1 MAALGVVYGDVGT
14 SPIYTIQTIFNPEDP
29 HPVPLTVANVYGL
42 VSLVFWSVTVIVTLL
57 YVGLVLRADNNGEG
71 GILSLITLV
80 ARPARRRRAQVAA
93 DAGDTASDHV
103 SEGSAT
109 RPGTAGRTRTVVVL
123 TVLGIFGA
131 SLFLADSM
139 ITPAI
144 SVLSAVEGLRVVEPE
159 LESLVIPI
167 TVVIL
172 VLLFA
177 AQRIGTARVGRL
189 FGPVMTAWFLAI
201 GAAGVFGI
209 AQEPGILR
217 ALSPTYA
224 AAFLVGRFEI
234 AFFALAAVVLAV
246 TGAEALYADLG
257 HFGRTPIARAWLL
270 LVFPACVLSYF
281 GQGALILAD
290 GGDLEGA
297 VRAPFFL
304 LVPSWALIPLVVLAT
319 AATVIASQAV
329 ITGAFSVARQAVQLG
344 YLPRLRI
351 VHTSAQTIGQIYV
364 PYVNWAL
371 LVMVIVLV
379 FSFRTSAALAYAF
392 GMAVTGT
399 IVITT
404 LLIFYVAWRGWG
416 WPLWVVVPV
425 GGAIMGFEALFL
437 AANLTKIASG
447 AWLPLVIA
455 VIVFTVMTTWNR
467 GRQLVTRAREEQE
480 GPLDAFVE
488 DLRSREVP
496 AERAV
501 IRIPGTGVFMNRGK
515 KTVPLAMRANVE
527 HLRVLHR
534 QVVIVSVE
542 TQPVPA
548 VVAADIAVID
558 DLGYRDDGITHITA
572 RFGYMQ
578 RTNIPAVLAA
588 LPPAALESGLDLP
601 DASYFLSSI
610 ELRASSGESGDRS
623 LFAGMPRWRR
633 VLFVATSRLTADA
646 ADSFELPRER
656 TVIIGSRVV
665 V

>member
-1 MAALGVVYGDVGT
+1 MPVPAILAVEHALGR
-14 SPIYTIQTIFNPEDP
+14 QQ
-29 HPVPLTVANVYGL
+29 
-42 VSLVFWSVTVIVTLL
+42 
-57 YVGLVLRADNNGEG
+57 
-71 GILSLITLV
+71 
-80 ARPARRRRAQVAA
+80 AQ
-93 DAGDTASDHV
+93 H
-103 SEGSAT
+103 
-109 RPGTAGRTRTVVVL
+109 
-123 TVLGIFGA
+123 
-131 SLFLADSM
+131 
-139 ITPAI
+139 
-144 SVLSAVEGLRVVEPE
+144 AVQG
-159 LESLVIPI
+159 
-167 TVVIL
+167 
-172 VLLFA
+172 
-177 AQRIGTARVGRL
+177 
-189 FGPVMTAWFLAI
+189 TAWFLAI
-201 GAAGVFGI
+201 GAAGVSGI

-224 AAFLVGRFEI
+224 AAFLVGRFEV

-290 GGDLEGA
+290 GGDPQGA

-351 VHTSAQTIGQIYV
+351 VHTSTQTIGQIYV

-404 LLIFYVAWRGWG
+404 LLIFYVAWKQWG

-425 GGAIMGFEALFL
+425 GGAVLGFEGVFL
-437 AANLTKIASG
+437 AANLTKIRSG

-455 VIVFTVMTTWNR
+455 VVLFTVMTTWNR
-467 GRQLVTRAREEQE
+467 GRQLVTRAREAQE
-480 GPLDAFVE
+480 GPLDAFVAQ
-488 DLRSREVP
+488 LRRREVP
-496 AERAV
+496 AGKAL
-501 IRIPGTGVFMNRGK
+501 IRIPGTGVFMNRGRQ
-515 KTVPLAMRANVE
+515 TVPLAMRANVE
-527 HLRVLHR
+527 HLRVLHQ

-548 VVAADIAVID
+548 VADADIAVID
-558 DLGYRDDGITHITA
+558 DLGYRDDGSTQRHCPLRVHAAHRDPPGARRPATRCSRVTA
-572 RFGYMQ
+572 RPG
-578 RTNIPAVLAA
+578 
-588 LPPAALESGLDLP
+588 
-601 DASYFLSSI
+601 
-610 ELRASSGESGDRS
+610 RS
-623 LFAGMPRWRR
+623 LVLPVVHRAAR
-633 VLFVATSRLTADA
+633 VLRSRRRPSRARRHATMAQTAVRRDSA
-646 ADSFELPRER
+646 ADR
-656 TVIIGSRVV
+656 
-665 V
+665 

>member
-1 MAALGVVYGDVGT
+1 MAHRPVGAAAALAALGVVYGDIGT
-14 SPIYTIQTIFNPEDP
+14 SPIYTIQTIFNPEDL
-29 HPVPLTVANVYGL
+29 HPVPLTVDNVYGL

-80 ARPARRRRAQVAA
+80 ARPARRRRAAEIAA
-93 DAGDTASDHV
+93 GAVDTASGNAP
-103 SEGSAT
+103 EGSST
-109 RPGTAGRTRTVVVL
+109 RPGTAVARTRTVVVL

-189 FGPVMTAWFLAI
+189 FGPVMTVWFLAI
-201 GAAGVFGI
+201 GAAGVAGI
-209 AQEPGILR
+209 AREPGILR

-224 AAFLVGRFEI
+224 AAFLVGRFEV

-290 GGDLEGA
+290 GGDPQGA

-404 LLIFYVAWRGWG
+404 LLIFYVAWQGWG
-416 WPLWVVVPV
+416 WPLWVVVSV
-425 GGAIMGFEALFL
+425 GGA
-437 AANLTKIASG
+437 S
-447 AWLPLVIA
+447 W
-455 VIVFTVMTTWNR
+455 
-467 GRQLVTRAREEQE
+467 
-480 GPLDAFVE
+480 
-488 DLRSREVP
+488 
-496 AERAV
+496 
-501 IRIPGTGVFMNRGK
+501 
-515 KTVPLAMRANVE
+515 
-527 HLRVLHR
+527 
-534 QVVIVSVE
+534 
-542 TQPVPA
+542 
-548 VVAADIAVID
+548 
-558 DLGYRDDGITHITA
+558 
-572 RFGYMQ
+572 
-578 RTNIPAVLAA
+578 
-588 LPPAALESGLDLP
+588 
-601 DASYFLSSI
+601 
-610 ELRASSGESGDRS
+610 
-623 LFAGMPRWRR
+623 
-633 VLFVATSRLTADA
+633 
-646 ADSFELPRER
+646 
-656 TVIIGSRVV
+656 GSRRCSSPRT
-665 V
+665 